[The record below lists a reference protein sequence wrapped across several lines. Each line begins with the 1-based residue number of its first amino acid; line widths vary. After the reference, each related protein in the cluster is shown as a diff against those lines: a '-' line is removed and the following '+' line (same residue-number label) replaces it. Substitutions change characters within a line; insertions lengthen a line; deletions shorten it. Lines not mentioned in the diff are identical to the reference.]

1 MKTTRYAILCFTALL
16 FAASTLHAQDFS
28 KYRGFSLGTNLTAVL
43 KLTDQKLADV
53 SVTHAGPS
61 LFQELT
67 WWPPNIPGPSYQTD
81 SVEQILFS
89 FYNGTLYKMSVTY
102 DQASTEGLTTGDMV
116 KSISSKYGSS
126 TTLAPGVDRTIID
139 RYEAKGSLVACW
151 EDAQFSFNLVRS
163 TFTERFGLVIYSKPL
178 EAEAELAT
186 AEALRLE
193 KLDGPK
199 KEAERLNKATNDLEV
214 ARQKNQ
220 KIFRP

>member
-1 MKTTRYAILCFTALL
+1 MKITRAILCLTALL
-16 FAASTLHAQDFS
+16 FAASTLRAQDFS
-28 KYRGFSLGTNLTAVL
+28 KYRGFSLGTNLAAVL
-43 KLTDQKLADV
+43 KLTDQKLADA
-53 SVTHAGPS
+53 SVTHAGPA

-116 KSISSKYGSS
+116 KSISTTYGPS

-151 EDAQFSFNLVRS
+151 EDAQVSFNLVRS

-199 KEAERLNKATNDLEV
+199 KEAERVSKATNDLEI